1 MAWGVYNPFG
11 PTSYSLTLVGQ
22 EDGTWLVVVALSH
35 ALHER
40 VDAVAMI
47 PDTVVRDR
55 AALAEVLIECARR
68 NGADHSRMI
77 GPDMPTLVNVP
88 QEGALALGLE
98 VTAAF
103 WIELAAHT
111 TDELGESRLEMLDV
125 MPAPDRAKAEQQA
138 GLTRWVSRETAQA
151 GPKQRQQVLEWL
163 DIVTVPNHCVF
174 ETQFMRDAENDI
186 AHSTVPAVGP
196 LIDEG
201 ALLVGLGIPEV
212 RDPEVKRRLL
222 RLLVEAS
229 LESGVETTWRRA
241 LERLEGE
248 ISARGWSPSSSETR
262 ELYHENGQLKE
273 KSTHVAGELD
283 GPYESYYENGQLKAK
298 GSYAAGEFDGP
309 YELYHENGQLE
320 GKGSYA
326 AGEFDGPNESYYE
339 NGQLEAKGSYAAG
352 EGDGPYEL
360 YHENGQLQAKGT
372 HVAGGFDGPY
382 ESYYENGQLE
392 AKKSNVA
399 GHEDGPCESY
409 HENGQLI
416 WKGIFN
422 MGVECGQWIEEGE
435 TVTYPPCPPGPEDGN

>member
-77 GPDMPTLVNVP
+77 GPDMPTVVNVP
-88 QEGALALGLE
+88 QEGALGLE
-98 VTAAF
+98 ATAAF

-125 MPAPDRAKAEQQA
+125 MPAPARAKAEQQA
-138 GLTRWVSRETAQA
+138 ALTRWVSRETAQA
-151 GPKQRQQVLEWL
+151 GPKQRQQVLKWL

-174 ETQFMRDAENDI
+174 ETHFMRDAENDI
-186 AHSTVPAVGP
+186 AHSTVPAVVP
-196 LIDEG
+196 LIDAG

-262 ELYHENGQLKE
+262 ELYHENGQLKVRY
-273 KSTHVAGELD
+273 TYAAGEFD
-283 GPYESYYENGQLKAK
+283 GPCESYYENGQLKVK
-298 GSYAAGEFDGP
+298 STYAAGEFDGP
-309 YELYHENGQLE
+309 FEWYHENGQLKEKSTYVAGEFDGPFELYHENGQLRLR
-320 GKGSYA
+320 GTYNMSVKC
-326 AGEFDGPNESYYE
+326 GE
-339 NGQLEAKGSYAAG
+339 
-352 EGDGPYEL
+352 
-360 YHENGQLQAKGT
+360 
-372 HVAGGFDGPY
+372 
-382 ESYYENGQLE
+382 
-392 AKKSNVA
+392 
-399 GHEDGPCESY
+399 
-409 HENGQLI
+409 
-416 WKGIFN
+416 
-422 MGVECGQWIEEGE
+422 WIEDGE
-435 TVTYPPCPPGPEDGN
+435 TVTHPPCPPDLEDGN